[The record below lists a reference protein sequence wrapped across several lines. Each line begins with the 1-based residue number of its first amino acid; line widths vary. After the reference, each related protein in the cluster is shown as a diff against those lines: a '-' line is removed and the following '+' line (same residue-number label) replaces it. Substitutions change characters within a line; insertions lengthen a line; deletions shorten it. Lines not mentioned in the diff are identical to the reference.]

1 MEDYKKD
8 DYSDGEVD
16 NINKEPSP
24 FAPSDLSILG
34 IDTSQSSHINT
45 TILREKIIFVGDA
58 AVGKSSLVQTFL
70 SQDTD
75 VLKNRHYLMTAG
87 ANLNVKQVHVPNTN
101 ITVDL
106 FLFDIGGQN
115 VFNQREVS
123 SLFWKDCNCIV
134 CVFDV
139 SSRKSF
145 QSCEIWIQAIQST
158 QRSIV
163 ENIPVIL
170 VANKID
176 LRDEKDSTVEVDYEE
191 GVQLAKERQYQYF
204 ECSTQRP
211 MSVDSLFM
219 HIALQ
224 SASSYQDSQT
234 QVIENEP
241 L

>member
-1 MEDYKKD
+1 MEDSKKD
-8 DYSDGEVD
+8 DHSDGGID
-16 NINKEPSP
+16 NINREPSP

-34 IDTSQSSHINT
+34 IDTSQSSHVNSI
-45 TILREKIIFVGDA
+45 ILREKVIIVGDA

-70 SQDTD
+70 SQGTD
-75 VLKNRHYLMTAG
+75 VLNNKHYLMTAG
-87 ANLNVKQVHVPNTN
+87 ANLNVKQVHIPNTN

-123 SLFWKDCNCIV
+123 SLFWKDCNYIV

-145 QSCEIWIQAIQST
+145 QSCETWIQSIQST
-158 QRSIV
+158 QRPID
-163 ENIPVIL
+163 EDIPVIL

-176 LRDEKDSTVEVDYEE
+176 LRDEKDSIVEVDEEE
-191 GVQLAKERQYQYF
+191 GVRVAKECQYQYF
-204 ECSTQRP
+204 ECSTQRS
-211 MSVDSLFM
+211 MSADSLFM
-219 HIALQ
+219 HIALL
-224 SASSYQDSQT
+224 SASSYQEEQAIDDG
-234 QVIENEP
+234 P